1 MHLGK
6 EQFRCQLCGD
16 EHQVPKKGFQIN
28 KNIQRGLK
36 MELHKAFGSNPAF
49 EECKSHIENA
59 SKVIRQL
66 EVLRDSPEG
75 YIHDYFEEVKR
86 QVDLRREKLK
96 NEIDLS
102 SDQMIDRIERTRA
115 ECIQVSAQ
123 MKGKVEYL
131 IRRPCG
137 APFPMPSECFCL
149 FGIPFLAQQY
159 ELSQKDIHFE

>member
-1 MHLGK
+1 
-6 EQFRCQLCGD
+6 
-16 EHQVPKKGFQIN
+16 
-28 KNIQRGLK
+28 
-36 MELHKAFGSNPAF
+36 
-49 EECKSHIENA
+49 
-59 SKVIRQL
+59 VIIQL

-96 NEIDLS
+96 KEIDLP

-115 ECIQVSAQ
+115 ECMQVSAQ
-123 MKGKVEYL
+123 MKGQAEDL

-137 APFPMPSECFCL
+137 ALFPMPSECSCL

-159 ELSQKDIHFE
+159 ELSQEDIHFK